1 MKILAKIRF
10 YTGALTIS
18 GIVALIMI
26 PLLFIAPKYRCQ
38 ILHYFNALILFL
50 LGGKIEEEGRLD
62 PDAQMLLINHQG
74 IIDIIAME
82 ARGCIGLRWVAKKE
96 LFDIPWF
103 GNILKRSDM
112 ISVNRQNK
120 AGLIKLLKEAKETIE
135 KKNRVIAIFPE
146 GTRADGQKMLSFK
159 AGAGLI
165 AKKLKL
171 RVQPVVITGSKYLL
185 NEHNRTAHN
194 STVKIIFLD
203 AFDVD
208 GNDMLW
214 YQEVAEKMQDKID
227 DEYQRYG
234 RER

>member
-10 YTGALTIS
+10 YTGAFIIS
-18 GIVALIMI
+18 SVVALVMI
-26 PLLFIAPKYRCQ
+26 PLLFIAPKFRCQ

-50 LGGKIEEEGRLD
+50 LGGKIQEVGSMD

-82 ARGCIGLRWVAKKE
+82 ARGCTGLRWIAKKE

-112 ISVNRQNK
+112 ISVDRQNK
-120 AGLIKLLKEAKETIE
+120 TGLIKLLKDAKETVEE
-135 KKNRVIAIFPE
+135 KQRAIAIFPE
-146 GTRADGQKMLSFK
+146 GTRAEGQELLSFK
-159 AGAGLI
+159 AGAGLV

-185 NEHNRTAHN
+185 NEHDRTAHN

-203 AFDVD
+203 AFDVN
-208 GNDMLW
+208 GKETLW
-214 YQEVAEKMQDKID
+214 YTDVAKKMQETID
-227 DEYQRYG
+227 EEYQVYA

>member
-10 YTGALTIS
+10 YLGAFTIS
-18 GIVALIMI
+18 AVVALIMI
-26 PLLFIAPKYRCQ
+26 PLLFVAPRYRCQ
-38 ILHYFNALILFL
+38 ILHYLNALILFL
-50 LGGKIEEEGRLD
+50 LGGKIEEVGSID

-82 ARGCIGLRWVAKKE
+82 ARDCIGLKWVAKKE

-103 GNILKRSDM
+103 GNVLKRSDM
-112 ISVNRQNK
+112 ISIDRQNK
-120 AGLIKLLKEAKETIE
+120 TGLIKLLKDARETVE
-135 KKNRVIAIFPE
+135 GKQRMIAIFPE
-146 GTRADGQKMLSFK
+146 GTRSSGQKLLSFK

-171 RVQPVVITGSKYLL
+171 KVQPVVITGSKYLL

-203 AFDVD
+203 AIDVD
-208 GNDMLW
+208 SNEMLW
-214 YQEVAEKMQDKID
+214 YEEVAEKMQETID
-227 DEYQRYG
+227 TEYQVYG

>member
-26 PLLFIAPKYRCQ
+26 PLLFIVPRYRCQ

-50 LGGKIEEEGRLD
+50 LGGRIEEEGSLD
-62 PDAQMLLINHQG
+62 PDTQMLLINHQG

-82 ARGCIGLRWVAKKE
+82 ARDCTGLRWVAKKE
-96 LFDIPWF
+96 LFNIPWF

-112 ISVNRQNK
+112 ISIDRQNK
-120 AGLIKLLKEAKETIE
+120 AGLIKLLKDAKETIE
-135 KKNRVIAIFPE
+135 EKNRIIAIFPE
-146 GTRADGQKMLSFK
+146 GTRTDGQKLLSFK

-194 STVKIIFLD
+194 STVKIAFLD
-203 AFDVD
+203 AFDVHSD
-208 GNDMLW
+208 DMHW
-214 YQEVAEKMQDKID
+214 YQEAAENMQKKID
-227 DEYQRYG
+227 EEQQTHH

>member
-10 YTGALTIS
+10 YLGAFIIS
-18 GIVALIMI
+18 SIVALIMI
-26 PLLFIAPKYRCQ
+26 PLLFVAPRYRCQ
-38 ILHYFNALILFL
+38 TLHYFNALILFL
-50 LGGKIEEEGRLD
+50 LGGKIEEVGTLD
-62 PDAQMLLINHQG
+62 PEAQMLLINHQG

-82 ARGCIGLRWVAKKE
+82 ARSCTGLRWVAKKE

-112 ISVNRQNK
+112 ISVDRQNK
-120 AGLIKLLKEAKETIE
+120 SGLIKLLKDAKETVEE
-135 KKNRVIAIFPE
+135 KQRAIAIFPE
-146 GTRADGQKMLSFK
+146 GTRANGQTLRSFK
-159 AGAGLI
+159 AGASLV

-171 RVQPVVITGSKYLL
+171 KVQPVVITGSKYLL

-203 AFDVD
+203 AIDVD
-208 GNDMLW
+208 GEEENW
-214 YQEVAEKMQDKID
+214 YENIAEKMQETIGN
-227 DEYQRYG
+227 EYQTHQ

>member
-10 YTGALTIS
+10 YIGAFMIS
-18 GIVALIMI
+18 SIVALIMI
-26 PLLFIAPKYRCQ
+26 PLLFIAPRYHCQ
-38 ILHYFNALILFL
+38 ILHYFNAIILFL
-50 LGGKIEEEGRLD
+50 LGGKIEEENRLD
-62 PDAQMLLINHQG
+62 PHAQMLLINHQG

-82 ARGCIGLRWVAKKE
+82 ARHCTGLRWVAKKE

-112 ISVNRQNK
+112 ISVDRQNK
-120 AGLIKLLKEAKETIE
+120 AGLLKLLKEAEETVE
-135 KKNRVIAIFPE
+135 KKNRVVAIFPE
-146 GTRADGQKMLSFK
+146 GTRADGQNLLSFK

-171 RVQPVVITGSKYLL
+171 RIQPVVITGSKYLL

-203 AFDVD
+203 ALDVD
-208 GNDMLW
+208 DSDMHW
-214 YQEVAEKMQDKID
+214 YQKVAEKMQNKID

>member
-10 YTGALTIS
+10 YIGAFTIS
-18 GIVALIMI
+18 AVVALIMI
-26 PLLFIAPKYRCQ
+26 PLLFVAPRYRCQ
-38 ILHYFNALILFL
+38 VLHYFNALILFL
-50 LGGKIEEEGRLD
+50 LGGKLEEVGSMD
-62 PDAQMLLINHQG
+62 PRAQMLLINHQG

-82 ARGCIGLRWVAKKE
+82 ARSCTGLRWVAKKE

-103 GNILKRSDM
+103 GNVLKRSAM
-112 ISVNRQNK
+112 ISIDRQNK
-120 AGLIKLLKEAKETIE
+120 AGLIKLLKDAKETVE
-135 KKNRVIAIFPE
+135 EQQRTIAIFPE
-146 GTRADGQKMLSFK
+146 GTRASGQTLLPFK
-159 AGAGLI
+159 AGAALI

-203 AFDVD
+203 AVNVNGEDAD
-208 GNDMLW
+208 W
-214 YQEVAEKMQDKID
+214 YQNIGEKMQETIDK
-227 DEYQRYG
+227 EYQSYK